1 MINIIN
7 FIEYNQ
13 IYIIMGL
20 SIGLITLLIL
30 YISQIIEYRRHKKRY
45 DSLTRGLSGA
55 NIEDLFL
62 QLNGDIRSINR
73 DINLLEDNIKSL
85 QTRLNFAVQK
95 VGFVRYKAFGNT
107 GSDLSYSIALL
118 DNYHNGFIIS
128 SIYGRENTV
137 GFGKLII
144 NGKSN
149 VPLSP
154 EEVQAI
160 EKALKGENGKVF
172 N

>member
-13 IYIIMGL
+13 MYIIIGL
-20 SIGLITLLIL
+20 FIGLIVLMIL
-30 YISQIIEYRRHKKRY
+30 YMSQIIEYKRHKKRY

-62 QLNGDIRSINR
+62 KINGDILSINR
-73 DINLLEDNIKSL
+73 DINLLEDNIRSL
-85 QTRLNFAVQK
+85 QNRLNFAVQK

-118 DNYHNGFIIS
+118 DNYNNGFIVS

-137 GFGKLII
+137 GFGKSII
-144 NGKSN
+144 NGKAN

-160 EKALKGENGKVF
+160 EKALKGDNEKVF

>member
-13 IYIIMGL
+13 VYII
-20 SIGLITLLIL
+20 IGLFVGLIVLIVL
-30 YISQIIEYRRHKKRY
+30 YISQIVEYRRHKKRY

-62 QLNGDIRSINR
+62 KLNGDILSANR
-73 DINLLEDNIKSL
+73 DINLLEDNIKSM

-107 GSDLSYSIALL
+107 GSDLSYSVALL
-118 DNYHNGFIIS
+118 DNYQNGFVIS
-128 SIYGRENTV
+128 SIYGRDNTV
-137 GFGKLII
+137 GFGKPIV

-154 EEVQAI
+154 EEVHAI
-160 EKALKGENGKVF
+160 EKALRGENEEVF
-172 N
+172 K

>member
-1 MINIIN
+1 
-7 FIEYNQ
+7 
-13 IYIIMGL
+13 MGL
-20 SIGLITLLIL
+20 IVGFVVLLIL
-30 YISQIIEYRRHKKRY
+30 YISQITEYKRHKKRY

-55 NIEDLFL
+55 NIEDLFF
-62 QLNGDIRSINR
+62 QLNGDIKSINR
-73 DINLLEDNIKSL
+73 DINFLEDTIKSL
-85 QTRLNFAVQK
+85 QARLNFAVQK

-107 GSDLSYSIALL
+107 GSDLSYSIVLL
-118 DNYHNGFIIS
+118 DNYNNGFVLS

-137 GFGKLII
+137 GFGKPII

-154 EEVQAI
+154 EEVLAI
-160 EKALKGENGKVF
+160 EKALKGDNEKVF

>member
-1 MINIIN
+1 MTNIIN

-13 IYIIMGL
+13 TFIT
-20 SIGLITLLIL
+20 IGLFVGLILLLIL
-30 YISQIIEYRRHKKRY
+30 YIGQIVEYKRHKKRY

-62 QLNGDIRSINR
+62 QLNGDIKSINR

-107 GSDLSYSIALL
+107 GSDLSYSIALM
-118 DNYHNGFIIS
+118 DNYNNGFVIS

-144 NGKSN
+144 NAKSN

-160 EKALKGENGKVF
+160 EKALKGENEEVF
-172 N
+172 K

>member
-13 IYIIMGL
+13 TYII
-20 SIGLITLLIL
+20 IGLLVGLLLVLLL
-30 YISQIIEYRRHKKRY
+30 YISQIVEYRRHKKRY

-62 QLNGDIRSINR
+62 KLNGDILSANR
-73 DINLLEDNIKSL
+73 DINLLEDNIKSM

-107 GSDLSYSIALL
+107 GSDLSYSVALL
-118 DNYHNGFIIS
+118 DNYQNGFVIS
-128 SIYGRENTV
+128 SIYGRDNTV
-137 GFGKLII
+137 GFGKPIV

-154 EEVQAI
+154 EEVHAI
-160 EKALKGENGKVF
+160 EKALRGENEEVF
-172 N
+172 K

>member
-1 MINIIN
+1 MTNIIN
-7 FIEYNQ
+7 FIEYNYA
-13 IYIIMGL
+13 YIIMGL
-20 SIGLITLLIL
+20 FTGLIILLIL
-30 YISQIIEYRRHKKRY
+30 YISQIIEYKRHKKRY

-62 QLNGDIRSINR
+62 QLNGDIKSINR
-73 DINLLEDNIKSL
+73 DINLLEDNIGSL
-85 QTRLNFAVQK
+85 QNKLNFAIQK

-118 DNYHNGFIIS
+118 DNYNNGFVIS

-137 GFGKLII
+137 GFGKPII
-144 NGKSN
+144 NAKSN

-154 EEVQAI
+154 EEVLAI
-160 EKALKGENGKVF
+160 EKALKGDEKVF